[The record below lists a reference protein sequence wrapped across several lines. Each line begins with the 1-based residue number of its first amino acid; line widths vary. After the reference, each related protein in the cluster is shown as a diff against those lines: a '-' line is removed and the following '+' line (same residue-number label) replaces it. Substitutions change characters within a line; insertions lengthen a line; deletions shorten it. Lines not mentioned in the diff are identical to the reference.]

1 MKVKELIELLNKCN
15 PEDEVKYP
23 HFEEQGI
30 IEDFIKIKEVTNYI
44 DDEGEI
50 AGVLLL

>member
-1 MKVKELIELLNKCN
+1 MLVKELIDLLNKCN

-30 IEDFIKIKEVTNYI
+30 IEDFIRINTVTNYI
-44 DDEGEI
+44 DEEGEV